1 MDYTLLKRACVGIF
15 IAGVVIALG
24 TVSEKAEAPS
34 SSPQQTAAAATE
46 AGEFPVAWEDI
57 GRRLVL
63 LGVLDE
69 SMFRRIYGG
78 QDEALDPRI
87 EGLLSGSDARGIGM
101 GADTANETLTLLW
114 AFGLA
119 NESVVLRDG
128 PMGDPRY
135 GGPMRFASTG
145 GWTLARGAVEDHYN
159 KHALVTLTDGETELL
174 KRVAA
179 NVYRP
184 CCNNPTLFP
193 DCNHGMAMLGLLELL
208 IAGGATEDEL
218 YAYALA
224 ANALWFPD
232 VYDMLLAYAKQA
244 ADHGTILT
252 ARDLVGREYA
262 SADGVARVRE
272 KLSSVPTPGGTGCS
286 L

>member
-1 MDYTLLKRACVGIF
+1 
-15 IAGVVIALG
+15 
-24 TVSEKAEAPS
+24 
-34 SSPQQTAAAATE
+34 
-46 AGEFPVAWEDI
+46 
-57 GRRLVL
+57 
-63 LGVLDE
+63 
-69 SMFRRIYGG
+69 
-78 QDEALDPRI
+78 
-87 EGLLSGSDARGIGM
+87 
-101 GADTANETLTLLW
+101 
-114 AFGLA
+114 
-119 NESVVLRDG
+119 
-128 PMGDPRY
+128 
-135 GGPMRFASTG
+135 
-145 GWTLARGAVEDHYN
+145 
-159 KHALVTLTDGETELL
+159 
-174 KRVAA
+174 
-179 NVYRP
+179 
-184 CCNNPTLFP
+184 
-193 DCNHGMAMLGLLELL
+193 MAMLGLLELL